1 MFCLLSQTP
10 SRKGHPPTLPE
21 PLMVVLGT
29 GLVGWSAP
37 RLREALVDMRRVVR
51 DSPDCAKTAAVVA
64 KAIEAEMVRRARNER
79 LAGRVTKEVL
89 CDWCHM
95 GDKI

>member
-29 GLVGWSAP
+29 GLVGWSTQ
-37 RLREALVDMRRVVR
+37 RLGEALVDMRRVVR
-51 DSPDCAKTAAVVA
+51 DSPDCAETAAVVA
-64 KAIEAEMVRRARNER
+64 KGIEAELVRRGER
-79 LAGRVTKEVL
+79 E
-89 CDWCHM
+89 
-95 GDKI
+95 